1 MRLKTFIIACG
12 LAVALF
18 VFAQRRPD
26 IAKRAVTHD
35 VVDLTHSINP
45 QVPTFEGGDKPA
57 FQAHPVASIE
67 KDGYFAQEISLPEHF
82 GTHLD
87 APAHFVAGTWTV
99 DQIPPQR
106 LVAPLIVLDVSAQAK
121 DHPDYQISMDDI
133 AAWEKA
139 HGSIPLGCVVMAYTG
154 WSSRWNNGNAYRN
167 ADAKGTLHFPGYSE
181 DAAKFLVD
189 ARQIVGLGIDTLSID
204 YGSSPNFPVHRYV
217 LGHGVYQLENVAD
230 LNLVPPIGAQVVVA
244 PLKIEGGSG
253 APVRILAL
261 TH

>member
-1 MRLKTFIIACG
+1 MRLKTFIIACA

-26 IAKRAVTHD
+26 IAKRAITRN

-45 QVPTFEGGDKPA
+45 QTPTFEGGDKPA
-57 FQAHPVASIE
+57 FHAHPVASLE
-67 KDGYFAQEISLPEHF
+67 KDGYFAQEISIPEHF

-87 APAHFVAGTWTV
+87 APAHFFAGTWTV

-121 DHPDYQISMDDI
+121 DHPDYQVSIDDV
-133 AAWEKA
+133 AAWERT

-154 WSSRWNNGNAYRN
+154 WSSRWNNPESYRN
-167 ADAKGTLHFPGYSE
+167 ADAKGVMHFPGYSE

-204 YGSSPNFPVHRYV
+204 YGPSPNFPVHRYV
-217 LGHGVYQLENVAD
+217 LAQGVYQLENVAD
-230 LNLVPPIGAQVVVA
+230 LNLVPPTGAQVIVA

-261 TH
+261 TP